1 MTSPDSAPPP
11 HARGYEGFEG
21 RIGRT
26 AADSTPSWP
35 TSTPPIPGSP
45 NIIVVLIDDMG
56 YSDIGPFGSEIE
68 TPTLDRLAAQGIR
81 MTNYHTTPLC
91 SPSRA
96 ALLTGLNPH
105 RAGYGFVANADPGY
119 PGLRLEL
126 ADDVQTLPEILRGAG
141 YATYAVGKW
150 HLVRDA
156 NLAPG
161 RSRDSWPTQRGF
173 DRYYGSLEGLNSF
186 YYPNQLISDNSVV
199 DVDEYPEGY
208 YLTDDLTDKA
218 VGYIKDLR
226 A

>member
-35 TSTPPIPGSP
+35 TSTTPIPGSP
-45 NIIVVLIDDMG
+45 NIVVVLIDDMG

-173 DRYYGSLEGLNSF
+173 DRFAEAVARQAEKLATTG
-186 YYPNQLISDNSVV
+186 I
-199 DVDEYPEGY
+199 
-208 YLTDDLTDKA
+208 TD
-218 VGYIKDLR
+218 R
-226 A
+226 